1 MIKKMEVEVKVKS
14 IHEMTSK
21 EIEVLMKE
29 KRAAEQKQY
38 DKEKKEYEAERDAKV
53 LELLHKAEAVNEALT
68 AFKNTCHE
76 TFEAHKERL
85 DKYGGIRSNS
95 KGGFSLTHSNGNLKA
110 TRIRSTMP
118 QWDERS
124 EKAIE
129 LISDFLRTTVKKR
142 DAKLFEILI
151 SFIQKN
157 EKGELEYAKAMHL
170 FKHRDKYSD
179 ERWVKG
185 LDLIHES
192 FSTILRGYGYE
203 FSTKDKEGKWE
214 KIDINFT
221 SL

>member
-1 MIKKMEVEVKVKS
+1 MEVEVKVKS

-29 KRAAEQKQY
+29 KRAAEQKVY
-38 DKEKKEYEAERDAKV
+38 EKEKKDYEEKRDILV
-53 LELLHKAEAVNEALT
+53 LEMVEKAQMINDAIS
-68 AFKNTCHE
+68 AFKNSCHE
-76 TFEAHKERL
+76 HFIQHKEKL
-85 DKYGGIRSNS
+85 DEYGGIRSNS
-95 KGGFSLTHSNGNLKA
+95 KGGFSLIHSSGNFKA

-118 QWDERS
+118 VWDERS
-124 EKAIE
+124 EKAVE
-129 LISDFLRTTVKKR
+129 LIGDFLRTTVKKR
-142 DAKLFEILI
+142 DAKVFEILI
-151 SFIQKN
+151 GFIQKN
-157 EKGELEYAKAMHL
+157 KDGDLEYARVMEL
-170 FKHRDKYSD
+170 FTYKDSFQD

-185 LDLIHES
+185 LDLINES